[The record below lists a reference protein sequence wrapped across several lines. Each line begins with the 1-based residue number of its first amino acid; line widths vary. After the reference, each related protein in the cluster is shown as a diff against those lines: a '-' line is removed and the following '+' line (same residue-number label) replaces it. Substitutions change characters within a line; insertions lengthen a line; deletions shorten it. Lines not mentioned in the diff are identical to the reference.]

1 MKQRRV
7 TAEITQ
13 LTRLGLM
20 NCFLVREDDGLTL
33 VDTTIASS
41 APAILAA
48 AKRIGQ
54 PIRRILLTHAHL
66 DHTGALDVL
75 VQATGA
81 EVSVGARESGLL
93 AGDLSLD
100 PREPQTRI
108 RGSFKKVGT
117 EPDALLR
124 SGDMVSSL
132 RTVSTPG
139 HTPGHLAF
147 FDTRSRT
154 LLAGDAVTSIGELR
168 VCSDAPWYFP
178 FPMGGTWHAPTAL
191 LSAADLADLDPRI
204 VVCGHGKPIT
214 DGTRALAAAL
224 AHAELKVR

>member
-1 MKQRRV
+1 MKQRSI

-33 VDTTIASS
+33 VDTTIGSS
-41 APAILAA
+41 ARAILAA
-48 AKRIGQ
+48 AQQIGQ
-54 PIRRILLTHAHL
+54 PIRRILLTHAHVDHVGGL
-66 DHTGALDVL
+66 DALAR
-75 VQATGA
+75 ATSA
-81 EVSVGARESGLL
+81 IVAIGARESRIL

-108 RGSFKKVGT
+108 RGSFKNVAT
-117 EPDALLR
+117 RPTVLLR
-124 SGDMVSSL
+124 SGDMVGSL
-132 RTVSTPG
+132 RAVSAPG

-154 LLAGDAVTSIGELR
+154 LLAGDALASVGELR
-168 VCSDAPWYFP
+168 VASDAPWYFP
-178 FPMGGTWHAPTAL
+178 LPALATWHAPTAL
-191 LSAADLADLDPRI
+191 LSAADMGDLDPRI

-214 DGTRALAAAL
+214 DGTRALASAL
-224 AHAELKVR
+224 AHAESKMR